1 MKRIIF
7 IPVLY
12 LFFCFLLCGRVNA
25 AETDT
30 FFTDEWT
37 YKINTTGITLTDYR
51 GDASDLLIPSE
62 LDGKPVTQL
71 GNDLFYGNMKLK
83 SVVIPGTVT
92 AIGSNAFN
100 SCTSLEDL
108 QLSFTIKTIA
118 AGTFRNCIRLKEVL
132 LPKTVTSIGNFAF
145 AECRSLREIYLP
157 NISSVGESAFEN
169 CEQLSAIYYSKRLT
183 NVDAFAFRNT
193 AWLNNQTDEFVF
205 IGRGVLLKWNGS
217 GSEVTLPWGTVQI
230 SGTFAENEDLETVF
244 LPDTV
249 RVIGKYAFRN
259 AVNLKDINIPQYVT
273 TIGDSAFEGCS
284 SLRSVEFPVLTSS
297 INAYAFRNCKNLA
310 EISIPA
316 RVKTIAAQTFADCPS
331 LRNVILPETVTKI
344 DKTAFNRSD
353 NVILDVIKGSE
364 AETFAETYSIPCRYP
379 VSEKDGLV
387 YYEGPD
393 GIHITG
399 YSGNQA
405 IVEIPDRLDG
415 VPVTMVDAGA
425 FQKQNCVRAVLLPAS
440 LKEIAPWAFSY
451 MDRLEYI
458 LIPAGLRSLGN
469 NAFTGSMNL
478 HQVRLPRRL
487 QEIGADP
494 FERTS
499 DTELCTMLDSAP
511 ARLLTDMGYTVLSPE
526 MCSIPNDKYALS
538 EVLSACFYD
547 SIPQDIEPREILSIP
562 DGLTVLDADLIRN
575 EGDDLVL
582 FIPASIESIDEEILN
597 GRSLTIVSETGT
609 AAESFAQKYGLPF
622 YVK

>member
-1 MKRIIF
+1 MKRIIL

-12 LFFCFLLCGRVNA
+12 LFFCFLLCGHTNA
-25 AETDT
+25 ADTDT
-30 FFTDEWT
+30 FFNDEWT
-37 YKINTTGITLTDYR
+37 YRINTTGITLIDYR

-83 SVVIPGTVT
+83 SVIIPGTVT

-108 QLSFTIKTIA
+108 QLSFTIKKIA

-169 CEQLSAIYYSKRLT
+169 CEQLSAVYYSKRLT

-193 AWLNNQTDEFVF
+193 AWLNNKTDEFVF
-205 IGRGVLLKWNGS
+205 IGRGILLKWNGS
-217 GSEVTLPWGTVQI
+217 GSEVTVPWGTVRI
-230 SGTFAENEDLETVF
+230 SGTFAENEDLETVV

-259 AVNLKDINIPQYVT
+259 AVNLKKINIPQYVT
-273 TIGDSAFEGCS
+273 TIGVSAFEGCS
-284 SLRSVEFPVLTSS
+284 SLRSVEFPVLTSTIS
-297 INAYAFRNCKNLA
+297 ASAFRNCKNLA

-331 LRNVILPETVTKI
+331 LRNVIVPETVSKI
-344 DKTAFNRSD
+344 DKTAFSRSE
-353 NVILDVIKGSE
+353 NVILTVIKGSV
-364 AETFAETYSIPCRYP
+364 ADAFAKTHNISCRYP
-379 VSEKDGLV
+379 LSEKDGLV
-387 YYEGPD
+387 YYEGQD

-405 IVEIPDRLDG
+405 IVEIPDRLDN
-415 VPVTMVDAGA
+415 VLVTVVDAGA
-425 FQKQNCVRAVLLPAS
+425 FQNQSCVRAILLPAS

-451 MDRLEYI
+451 MDRLEYV
-458 LIPAGLRSLGN
+458 LIPAGLQVLGN
-469 NAFTGSMNL
+469 NAFTGSVNL
-478 HQVRLPRRL
+478 RQVRLPRRL
-487 QEIGADP
+487 HEIGDDP
-494 FERTS
+494 FEQTS
-499 DTELCTMLDSAP
+499 DTELCTTLESTP

-538 EVLSACFYD
+538 EVLSACTTTP
-547 SIPQDIEPREILSIP
+547 IPQDIVPREILRIP
-562 DGLTVLDADLIRN
+562 EGMTVLTAELIRN

-582 FIPASIESIDEEILN
+582 FIPASVESIDEEILN
-597 GRSLTIVSETGT
+597 GRFLTIISETRT
-609 AAESFAQKYGLPF
+609 AAESFAQKYALPF